1 MKAVKGL
8 YLNIYSVF
16 FDVFAAM
23 ARVHSLH
30 PDTMAGASRGFIR
43 YEEQRDS
50 SAQDRENIPG
60 KRYRQS

>member
-1 MKAVKGL
+1 MKTVKGL

-30 PDTMAGASRGFIR
+30 PDTTAGAGSGFVR
-43 YEEQRDS
+43 QEEQRDG
-50 SAQDRENIPG
+50 SAQDREKIQG
-60 KRYRQS
+60 KRYK